1 MKTVRIDQLTLG
13 RLDIIPSGW
22 RYVSEHPVTSSM
34 DGSEFKTLEEAKDM
48 LADEC
53 ISPALDLFMQ
63 ITGTYTN
70 IRYTIK
76 IQ

>member
-1 MKTVRIDQLTLG
+1 MKTVRIDQLNLG
-13 RLDIIPSGW
+13 RLEIIPAGW
-22 RYVSEHPVTSSM
+22 KYVSEHPVTSSM
-34 DGSEFKTLEEAKDM
+34 DGSEFKTLDEAKDM

-63 ITGTYTN
+63 LIGAYTN